1 MCNDYLTRAVYG
13 TLRCFSNLRQGFGR
27 MDDLTHADGVGG
39 VQLAAMSALAVE
51 GPSHVATC
59 SIDARAGV
67 AFVDI

>member
-1 MCNDYLTRAVYG
+1 
-13 TLRCFSNLRQGFGR
+13 